1 MKALE
6 TDGIEFLSKGRVH
19 TIRPGEVIVGTPE
32 GDVRIQAAKVIWT
45 AGVRASHLGRKLVE
59 AKGCEVDR
67 GGRVI
72 VEHDFSIADHPE
84 IRMAGDLSSYSHT
97 GICKPLTGMAAPAKQ
112 VGTFID
118 EDIAA
123 IVAERPRPSFNYLGL
138 GSMVVLNRASAVADL
153 LGLRVAD

>member
-1 MKALE
+1 
-6 TDGIEFLSKGRVH
+6 
-19 TIRPGEVIVGTPE
+19 
-32 GDVRIQAAKVIWT
+32 
-45 AGVRASHLGRKLVE
+45 
-59 AKGCEVDR
+59 
-67 GGRVI
+67 
-72 VEHDFSIADHPE
+72 
-84 IRMAGDLSSYSHT
+84 
-97 GICKPLTGMAAPAKQ
+97 MAAPAKQ